1 MKQSQLYLST
11 VDENA
16 ASLCRKYGLGL
27 ELAQFCTAWNL
38 DDEFPATDQQVKEQM
53 KGIRRF
59 TMHGPYNELFPCA
72 IDKKARQL
80 CRDRYLQ
87 TMEVAQGYGIHKII
101 FHAGFNPALYFP
113 IWFTQQSILF
123 FQDFVKEIPE
133 DMTIALE
140 NVVEEDPAW
149 ITDILAAVDS
159 PKLRMCLDVG
169 HARAYSRFA
178 PSQWVE
184 KAAPFIDHF
193 HIHNND
199 GSRDSHSPL
208 MEGSIPMVEL
218 LSQIET
224 QCPLATLTLELP
236 EAESSVKW
244 LLQNN
249 ILEETAF

>member
-16 ASLCRKYGLGL
+16 ASLCREYGLGL
-27 ELAQFCTAWNL
+27 ELAEFCTAWNL
-38 DDEFPATDQQVKEQM
+38 DDEFPATDRKVRQEM
-53 KGIRRF
+53 EGISRF
-59 TMHGPYNELFPCA
+59 TLHGPYNELFPCA

-87 TMEVAQGYGIHKII
+87 TIGTARGYGIHKII
-101 FHAGFNPALYFP
+101 FHAGFNPALYFH

-133 DMTIALE
+133 DMTIVLE

-149 ITDILAAVDS
+149 ITDILAAVNS
-159 PKLRMCLDVG
+159 PRLRMCLDVG
-169 HARAYSRFA
+169 HARAYSKFT
-178 PSQWVE
+178 PCQWVE
-184 KAAPFIDHF
+184 RAAPFIDHF

-208 MEGSIPMVEL
+208 MEGSIPMEAL
-218 LSQIET
+218 LSQIES
-224 QCPLATLTLELP
+224 QCPEATLTLELP
-236 EAESSVKW
+236 QAASSVHW
-244 LLQNN
+244 LLQNK
-249 ILEETAF
+249 ILEA